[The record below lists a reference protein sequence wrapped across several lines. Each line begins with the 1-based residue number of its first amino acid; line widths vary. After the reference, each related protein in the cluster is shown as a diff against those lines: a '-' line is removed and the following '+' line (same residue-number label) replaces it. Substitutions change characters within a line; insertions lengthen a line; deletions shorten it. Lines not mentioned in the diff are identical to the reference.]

1 MTRNAIKIALLLA
14 VLLLSGIMIA
24 EGLAESVEFKGVGL
38 TLTGKLSKPEGDEP
52 FPAVVLLHGTT
63 GITKSYDVWIERLK
77 NWKYVT
83 LLVDTFTP
91 RGIKEET
98 GFPFKVSRE
107 SRIQDA
113 YAAKSYLESLGYVD
127 NKRIAV
133 MGWSYGGVAT
143 TLAVTTESGIQK
155 PEDYFRAGI
164 AFYPGCRQEVRA
176 TLKAPLLILIG
187 EKDTW
192 TPPAKCKELE
202 NTLNWE
208 KASHELVFKIYPGT
222 YHGFDIEGLDRKAG
236 RHQLKYNPESAA
248 DAIEQVKSFLQK
260 HMK

>member
-1 MTRNAIKIALLLA
+1 MGRKTLLA
-14 VLLLSGIMIA
+14 VMFLVFGILISEA
-24 EGLAESVEFKGVGL
+24 LAQTVEFKGVGL
-38 TLTGKLSKPEGDEP
+38 TLTGKLSKPDGDGP

-63 GITKSYDVWIERLK
+63 GITSSYDAWVTRFAE
-77 NWKYVT
+77 WKYVT
-83 LLVDTFTP
+83 LLVDTFSP

-98 GFPFKVSRE
+98 GYPFKVSRE

-113 YAAKSYLESLGYVD
+113 YAGKSYLTSLKYVD
-127 NKRIAV
+127 SKRIAV

-143 TLAVTTESGIQK
+143 TLAVTTESGLQNQ
-155 PEDYFRAGI
+155 EDYFRAGI

-187 EKDTW
+187 EKDSW

-202 NTLNWE
+202 NTLSRD
-208 KASHELVFKIYPGT
+208 KASQELLFMIYPDT

-236 RHQLKYNPESAA
+236 GHQLKYNPESAA
-248 DAIEQVKSFLQK
+248 DAIEQIKNFLGK
-260 HMK
+260 HM